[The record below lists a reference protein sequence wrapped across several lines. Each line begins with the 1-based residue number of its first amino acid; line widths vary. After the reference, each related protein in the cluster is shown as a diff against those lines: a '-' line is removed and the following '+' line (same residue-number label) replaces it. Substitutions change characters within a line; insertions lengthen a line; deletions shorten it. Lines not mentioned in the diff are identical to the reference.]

1 MAQPLLRDC
10 LQYQENVLENSKTD
24 QKRGK
29 YAPFRPVYA
38 CITIFIARESNILEK
53 SPKICRL
60 KNIRSS
66 GLKNQRLRR

>member
-29 YAPFRPVYA
+29 YAPFWSVYDY
-38 CITIFIARESNILEK
+38 ISNFIA
-53 SPKICRL
+53 
-60 KNIRSS
+60 
-66 GLKNQRLRR
+66 